1 MNNFFYRGR
10 KWCSRSAACN
20 KKHGLPTFVPVIRGF
35 HDLIF
40 PPLALSKS
48 GYGSKYSFLSAGC
61 FQLPVC
67 SFTAVPLYHDS
78 KFCQLFSEPTE
89 IRAVAGPDCEVGVK
103 RYAYCR
109 RNPLFALT
117 FQKRSNEMVCDD
129 CASDVFGIKIVRFF
143 GRIRCGSN
151 IIIHCRLPFSLIVD

>member
-48 GYGSKYSFLSAGC
+48 GYGSKVFPSSQPVASSSPYVFLLQFHCITIPNSVNYFPNRRNRDDVFIQRFHISLSDYSACCIESSLPSAFAQLLSQVQFPVLLQIGARFFLSN
-61 FQLPVC
+61 
-67 SFTAVPLYHDS
+67 LY
-78 KFCQLFSEPTE
+78 LF
-89 IRAVAGPDCEVGVK
+89 
-103 RYAYCR
+103 
-109 RNPLFALT
+109 
-117 FQKRSNEMVCDD
+117 
-129 CASDVFGIKIVRFF
+129 
-143 GRIRCGSN
+143 
-151 IIIHCRLPFSLIVD
+151 